1 MNRWLV
7 VAGGVMMN
15 MALGTVYAL
24 SAFLL
29 PLEREFG
36 WTRAQ
41 TSWVTT
47 LNIFMISAWF
57 IVGGRLN
64 DRKGPRY
71 AAAIGC
77 LLYSLGFLLASR
89 IDSLLG
95 FYLTAGII
103 VGTGNG
109 FGYVVPLAVYTAEWK
124 AWKARR
130 EEGEV
135 PERYMRV
142 DVWCWGTLGEAVAQ
156 FFANDQREILVEGFW
171 GPQRVYEGKITFQFA
186 ATRISPILW
195 EKEHGS

>member
-1 MNRWLV
+1 MPLV
-7 VAGGVMMN
+7 ATDFDHLV
-15 MALGTVYAL
+15 
-24 SAFLL
+24 
-29 PLEREFG
+29 
-36 WTRAQ
+36 
-41 TSWVTT
+41 
-47 LNIFMISAWF
+47 
-57 IVGGRLN
+57 
-64 DRKGPRY
+64 
-71 AAAIGC
+71 
-77 LLYSLGFLLASR
+77 GFLSVR
-89 IDSLLG
+89 NPPRKVPFKRG
-95 FYLTAGII
+95 
-103 VGTGNG
+103 G